1 MVVIY
6 MHDCEEVGYTAQEN
20 KLFFKIIIMDLIVLN
35 PTIYTM

>member
-6 MHDCEEVGYTAQEN
+6 MHDCEEVGAQEN